1 MSEVVPRRRKRS
13 IDTSQGGQKSS
24 RARSNSAS
32 DFEQLKHLIEF
43 LKDQHRTKDK
53 LLIEK
58 DLKIEEMQSEKKEMQ
73 QRINL
78 LEKHYKQKELDAK
91 VNEEKVKQYES

>member
-13 IDTSQGGQKSS
+13 IDANQGGQKSS

-32 DFEQLKHLIEF
+32 DFEQLQHLIEF

-58 DLKIEEMQSEKKEMQ
+58 DLKIEEMQSDKREM
-73 QRINL
+73 
-78 LEKHYKQKELDAK
+78 
-91 VNEEKVKQYES
+91 